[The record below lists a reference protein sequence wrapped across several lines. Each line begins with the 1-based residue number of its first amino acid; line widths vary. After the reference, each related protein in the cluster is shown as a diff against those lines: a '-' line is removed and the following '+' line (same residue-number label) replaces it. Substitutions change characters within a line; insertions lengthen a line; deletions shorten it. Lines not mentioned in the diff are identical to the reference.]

1 MSADLSNEANE
12 LVRAGQLA
20 LRPTASDKQRVLA
33 ALQAR
38 VQQDPGTKSEA
49 PSQSGAERE
58 TQTPKQDGPLPLT
71 PEATSQRLKLM
82 TLGNFALVA
91 GGLIASY
98 AVVSQYLSRADN
110 EAGAPS
116 AVAPSI
122 GAPSAVPAE
131 SQPAKAEA
139 PPQASTSEVGAWP
152 SAESTPATARSSTG
166 RSPAGDSLAAEAAV
180 LSRAE
185 KALHAGELNRALLLA
200 NEHRG
205 KFPKGLMVQERVN
218 IQVQALCGLGREGE
232 ADKVY
237 ARFRRVESV
246 TPGQACRQK

>member
-12 LVRAGQLA
+12 LVRAGQQA
-20 LRPTASDKQRVLA
+20 LRPTAGDKQRVLA

-38 VQQDPGTKSEA
+38 VQQDPGTKLKHHLRA
-49 PSQSGAERE
+49 ARNARLKHPGRMGAY
-58 TQTPKQDGPLPLT
+58 PLT

-98 AVVSQYLSRADN
+98 AVVAQYMSRADN

-116 AVAPSI
+116 AVAPSV

-131 SQPAKAEA
+131 SQTAKAPA
-139 PPQASTSEVGAWP
+139 LPQPATSELEEWP
-152 SAESTPATARSSTG
+152 SGESMPATARSIG

-185 KALHAGELNRALLLA
+185 KALHAGGLNRALLLT

-237 ARFRRVESV
+237 ARLRRMESV
-246 TPGQACRQK
+246 PPGQACRQK